1 MQKMRAASPN
11 LNRKFTM
18 QASADGWIGDCLI
31 TAIAAD
37 RAMGRTAMTRA
48 SVDESSETSQATELG
63 EADSGSMCDGW
74 LSLLIA
80 HDTGIYGVLGLLSA
94 FNEIDS
100 INVRRV
106 QTEREQGV
114 TAVTL
119 FLRSPVDVKSV
130 LSGLTGVKSVILP
143 EEIGPSDEYS
153 LENHPFGV
161 VQVH

>member
-1 MQKMRAASPN
+1 MTTTP
-11 LNRKFTM
+11 
-18 QASADGWIGDCLI
+18 ADEVF
-31 TAIAAD
+31 
-37 RAMGRTAMTRA
+37 
-48 SVDESSETSQATELG
+48 VDETSEIEPTVDGG
-63 EADSGSMCDGW
+63 EASGGPMCDGW

-119 FLRSPVDVKSV
+119 FLRSPVDVKRV
-130 LSGLTGVKSVILP
+130 LSGLSGVKSVILP
-143 EEIGPSDEYS
+143 EEVGPSDEYS
-153 LENHPFGV
+153 LDNHPFGV

>member
-1 MQKMRAASPN
+1 MVAWYEQPM
-11 LNRKFTM
+11 LTGDRKIEMTTTP
-18 QASADGWIGDCLI
+18 ADEI
-31 TAIAAD
+31 
-37 RAMGRTAMTRA
+37 
-48 SVDESSETSQATELG
+48 SVDETFESAPAFEDG
-63 EADSGSMCDGW
+63 GPMCDGW

-119 FLRSPVDVKSV
+119 FLRSPVDVKAV

-143 EEIGPSDEYS
+143 EEMGSGEEYS

-161 VQVH
+161 IQVH

>member
-1 MQKMRAASPN
+1 
-11 LNRKFTM
+11 
-18 QASADGWIGDCLI
+18 
-31 TAIAAD
+31 
-37 RAMGRTAMTRA
+37 MTTTPT
-48 SVDESSETSQATELG
+48 DESAEID
-63 EADSGSMCDGW
+63 EAPDMPEVSDGTMCEGW

-94 FNEIDS
+94 FNEIES

-119 FLRSPVDVKSV
+119 FLRSPVDVKSI
-130 LSGLTGVKSVILP
+130 LNGLTGVKSVILP
-143 EEIGPSDEYS
+143 EEVGPSEQYS